1 MDLYFHRMHESV
13 LPQPLCFFT
22 VHSDG
27 ENFNRFSL
35 CYIIIETLFFF
46 FKSHLY
52 IHLECTHVWL
62 IDTQVSIIVSVI
74 LCMES
79 TAMAVLID
87 T

>member
-1 MDLYFHRMHESV
+1 MHELRMHGSV
-13 LPQPLCFFT
+13 LPQPVCFFM

-27 ENFNRFSL
+27 ENFHRFSV
-35 CYIIIETLFFF
+35 CYIIIKLCIFLN
-46 FKSHLY
+46 SHLY
-52 IHLECTHVWL
+52 IHLECTCVWL
-62 IDTQVSIIVSVI
+62 INTQVSIIVRVI